1 MVNAFLKDPEPGK
14 PHKERPEKF
23 KRKNV
28 QYLDIDDYDYY
39 MHDGKIADKFK
50 ERKGTE
56 CIAWLLANPSVTSL
70 RPYWIS
76 QRINPEVAEDWT
88 KTNEKFKRQWAFM
101 KQIIGDR
108 REDGALKR
116 QFAEKTHLFTAA
128 HYLREYRDLEEW
140 RTAIKAAQENDN
152 EPLKI
157 LIEKFTSKS

>member
-1 MVNAFLKDPEPGK
+1 V
-14 PHKERPEKF
+14 
-23 KRKNV
+23 
-28 QYLDIDDYDYY
+28 
-39 MHDGKIADKFK
+39 
-50 ERKGTE
+50 
-56 CIAWLLANPSVTSL
+56 LANESVISV

-88 KTNEKFKRQWAFM
+88 KTNEKFKRQWDFM

-108 REDGALKR
+108 REYGSLTKK
-116 QFAEKTHLFTAA
+116 FAENTHLRTAA

-140 RTAIKAAQENDN
+140 REAIKAKEENNN